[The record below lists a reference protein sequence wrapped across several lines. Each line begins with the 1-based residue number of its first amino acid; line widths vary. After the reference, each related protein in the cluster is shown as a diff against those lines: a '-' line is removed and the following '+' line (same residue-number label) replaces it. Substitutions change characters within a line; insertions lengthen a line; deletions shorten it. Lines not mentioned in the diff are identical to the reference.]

1 MTLKQ
6 TSLNETHR
14 TMGAKMVDFGG
25 WDMPV
30 NYGSQIDEHHQ
41 VRNDCGMFDVS
52 HMRVVDIK
60 GKGAR
65 DFLRYLLANNV
76 DKLTTPGKA
85 LYSCMLLEN
94 GGGIDD
100 LIVYF
105 MEEQWFRIVVNAGT
119 ADKDIAW
126 MRQQV
131 VEHAKAHP
139 ECYVTSDD
147 GAESESCAE
156 SEALAPEEAVRRVP
170 NAYLFG
176 DMSQEEAAALMF
188 EKPGE
193 EQTEKPPLDIADH
206 PELSIIAIQG
216 PHAREKLWESM
227 PGSQKLTENLA
238 SFSAVVVG
246 TMFIARTGYTGE
258 DGFEVML
265 PTVAAPYFWNSLV
278 ENGVEPCGLG
288 ARDTLRLEAGMN
300 LYGQDMDESV
310 NPLESGLAWTV
321 DLKSER
327 DFIGKAA
334 LLANPP
340 VRKLVGLV
348 LQDRGVLRSHQKV
361 HTAHGEGEITSG
373 SFSPTLNQSIALA
386 RVPKEVQ
393 TGDQVQVAIR
403 DKMLA
408 AKVVKYPFARNGK
421 SSLET

>member
-1 MTLKQ
+1 
-6 TSLNETHR
+6 
-14 TMGAKMVDFGG
+14 MGAKMVDFGG

-41 VRNDCGMFDVS
+41 VRNDCGLFDVS

-60 GKGAR
+60 GKGVR

-94 GGGIDD
+94 SGVIDD

-126 MRQQV
+126 MRRQAAA
-131 VEHAKAHP
+131 HAITHP
-139 ECYVTSDD
+139 ECY
-147 GAESESCAE
+147 AA
-156 SEALAPEEAVRRVP
+156 
-170 NAYLFG
+170 
-176 DMSQEEAAALMF
+176 EAAAAAAVSAEAGKNAEGPL
-188 EKPGE
+188 
-193 EQTEKPPLDIADH
+193 LDIADH
-206 PELSIIAIQG
+206 PELAIIAVQG
-216 PHAREKLWESM
+216 PNAKEKLWAAM

-238 SFSAVVVG
+238 PFSAVVMG

-265 PTVAAPYFWNSLV
+265 PSVAAPYFWKSLV
-278 ENGVEPCGLG
+278 EKGAKACGLG

-300 LYGQDMDESV
+300 LYGQDMDETVS
-310 NPLESGLAWTV
+310 PLESGLAWTV

-334 LLANPP
+334 LLAKPP

-361 HTAHGEGEITSG
+361 HTPHGEGEITSG
-373 SFSPTLNQSIALA
+373 TFSPTLNQSIALA